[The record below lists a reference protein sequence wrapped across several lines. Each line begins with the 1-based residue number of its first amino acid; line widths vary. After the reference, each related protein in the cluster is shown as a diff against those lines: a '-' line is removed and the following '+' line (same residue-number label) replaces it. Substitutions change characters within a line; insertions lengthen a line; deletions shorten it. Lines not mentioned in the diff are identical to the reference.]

1 MRDVAKNEL
10 RDYSADS
17 RMVLMSGLAVLIGGA
32 GAVLSWLLLRLIFLA
47 TNAFYYHRLS
57 AAFADPAFNP
67 LGWKAIFLPV
77 AGGLLVG
84 LIARFGSD
92 RIRGHGMPEAIEA
105 VLMRGARISPKIT
118 VLKPVATAIAIGSG
132 GPFGAE
138 GPIIMT
144 GGAAGSLVAQL
155 MKMSDAERST
165 LLVAG
170 AAAGMSATFLAP
182 LAAILLA
189 VELLLFEWR
198 PRSLV
203 PVAVASVTA
212 AALRRLLLG
221 SLPVFPMVATPAEA
235 IRHWVMPCAVLAG
248 LLAGLLALG
257 LTKGVHFFEDM
268 FEKLPIHWM
277 WWPAVG
283 GLVIGLGGWLFPPAL
298 GVGYATI
305 QRMLNGD
312 VAWALVFGVLV
323 VKSVIWTASL
333 GSGTSGGILAPQ
345 LMIGGGLGVALAHV
359 LPGIAPGAWPLV
371 CMAAVLAGSIGAP
384 LTAAVLAIEL
394 THNSGLLLPLLLAC
408 VTSYGMSVLSQKR
421 SILTERLARRGY
433 HLSREYG
440 VDPLETV
447 MVAQAMHT
455 SVFALPANA
464 TRHDAAEWLRTMEGR
479 GADAWSHWQRLFPLL
494 DAEGRLA
501 SLLTRSQM
509 MVSAK
514 QADLSMPLAA
524 DGNSAPRTM
533 APTDTLRTAAAAMA
547 ETRLTRFPVIDAMG
561 KFVGIIT
568 IDDLLSARSRETLRE
583 NDRTRVLRVRWPFSS
598 SNRAVTATR
607 IASLDREGVD
617 EALAKGPA
625 DTA

>member
-1 MRDVAKNEL
+1 
-10 RDYSADS
+10 
-17 RMVLMSGLAVLIGGA
+17 MSGIAVIIGGA

-47 TNAFYYHRLS
+47 TNVFYYHRLS
-57 AAFADPAFNP
+57 VAFADPAFNK

-77 AGGLLVG
+77 IGGLLVG

-144 GGAAGSLVAQL
+144 GGAAGSLLAQL
-155 MKMSDAERST
+155 MKVSDAERST

-221 SLPVFPMVATPAEA
+221 SLPVFPMVATSPDA
-235 IRHWVMPCAVLAG
+235 ISHWVMPCAVLAG
-248 LLAGLLALG
+248 LVAGVLALL
-257 LTKGVHFFEDM
+257 LTKGVHFFEEA

-305 QRMLNGD
+305 QQMLSGNME
-312 VAWALVFGVLV
+312 WSLVLGVLV

-384 LTAAVLAIEL
+384 LTAVVLAIEL
-394 THNSGLLLPLLLAC
+394 THNSGLMLPLLLAC
-408 VTSYGMSVLSQKR
+408 VTAYGLTVLSQKR

-440 VDPLETV
+440 VDPLE
-447 MVAQAMHT
+447 MVLVSQAMHT

-464 TRHDAAEWLRTMEGR
+464 TRRDAASWLRTMEAR

-494 DAEGRLA
+494 NTEGRMVA
-501 SLLTRSQM
+501 LLTRSQM
-509 MVSAK
+509 MISAK
-514 QADLSMPLAA
+514 QTDLSRPLVE
-524 DGNSAPRTM
+524 DGNVSPATM
-533 APTDTLRTAAAAMA
+533 APTDTLRKVATAMA
-547 ETRLTRFPVIDAMG
+547 DSKLTRYPVIDAKG

-568 IDDLLSARSRETLRE
+568 IDDLLSARSKETLRE
-583 NDRTRVLRVRWPFSS
+583 SDRTRVLRLRWPFS
-598 SNRAVTATR
+598 NAEVTLEKETATE
-607 IASLDREGVD
+607 AVAVLDGEIWGEQRD
-617 EALAKGPA
+617 EKLP
-625 DTA
+625 